1 MDLNMPGTVLTK
13 DLLTADGRLVAS
25 RGETLDLAF
34 LKKVADSARLVLHE
48 RPLHETSA
56 AEAVLEAF
64 ESQPL
69 MHLVGNETSRAL
81 VADTM
86 ADVRFPQPVWDELEA
101 LRVPQFA
108 RLQVAVEGPRDQDLR
123 DGQPLTPLL
132 TRCVRQKPDP
142 GVGRQGLGE
151 SGPAALAGIVRH
163 QDVRPVVRTPHRG
176 HCARS

>member
-1 MDLNMPGTVLTK
+1 MLGHRVGEGAHIGGNRHAVGQGGEADCVGPGTHQL
-13 DLLTADGRLVAS
+13 
-25 RGETLDLAF
+25 
-34 LKKVADSARLVLHE
+34 
-48 RPLHETSA
+48 
-56 AEAVLEAF
+56 
-64 ESQPL
+64 
-69 MHLVGNETSRAL
+69 
-81 VADTM
+81 
-86 ADVRFPQPVWDELEA
+86 DELEA
-101 LRVPQFA
+101 LRVPQVA

-132 TRCVRQKPDP
+132 TRCVRQEPDP